1 MGEGHLRQW
10 GQAHMGAPI
19 KMAQTRGRVRG
30 LRGDTQKAMRSLKSQ
45 AKKAESILQE
55 KEGR

>member
-10 GQAHMGAPI
+10 GQAHTGTPI

-30 LRGDTQKAMRSLKSQ
+30 LGGDTHKAMRSLKSQ
-45 AKKAESILQE
+45 AKKPESILQAE
-55 KEGR
+55 EGR